1 MKRARGHSRLGE
13 SAPWGGGN
21 LETWCPWWP
30 FELGPWG
37 SCLQISGS
45 HGLQPPYRASSFG
58 PHTWAAGSC
67 QSPDQSP
74 RGPWLRRTRMG
85 LGIQELHSRDDSSET
100 KTGWR
105 PWIII
110 WHRRS
115 FSIHASH
122 TLVKELPGNWR
133 DHTRIVWELQG
144 RRISWW
150 PRGTG
155 SSSFEV
161 QMSNTPVDWYPP
173 SVTLSRQSKD

>member
-30 FELGPWG
+30 FEPGPWG

-74 RGPWLRRTRMG
+74 HGPWLRRTGMG
-85 LGIQELHSRDDSSET
+85 LGIQELHSGET

-105 PWIII
+105 PGNIV
-110 WHRRS
+110 WHCRS
-115 FSIHASH
+115 FSQHANH
-122 TLVKELPGNWR
+122 ALVKLLLGICVNC
-133 DHTRIVWELQG
+133 TRIIWKGCLAG
-144 RRISWW
+144 DL
-150 PRGTG
+150 G
-155 SSSFEV
+155 S
-161 QMSNTPVDWYPP
+161 
-173 SVTLSRQSKD
+173 RK